1 MSKILPLQNNMGKIR
16 KISIGDV
23 FAIKIENTDYY
34 YFGRILFD
42 VKEQYKEKIE
52 NHNYLGWHGKSVLIE
67 TYKTISKTPEISEFK
82 VILNGTFVP
91 KKTLLSEDITIIK
104 NIPVNHKK
112 VSFPEVFQ
120 DVHMTGI
127 LFSLGEL
134 TILTSFDTKYVDK
147 TKVFPTLGNMY
158 YIQLATLDYS
168 GRRDL
173 IEYQEDIIDNYF
185 RDSDLRSFPEIRKEI
200 YKDIGEDPNMSYY
213 ELALKHGFDLARFY

>member
-1 MSKILPLQNNMGKIR
+1 MGKLR
-16 KISIGDV
+16 KINVGDV

-67 TYKTISKTPEISEFK
+67 TYKSISKIPEISEFK
-82 VILNGTFVP
+82 VIVDSTFIP
-91 KKTLLSEDITIIK
+91 KKTLLNENITIIK
-104 NIPVNHKK
+104 NIPVNPKK
-112 VSFPEVFQ
+112 VSFPETFNSVQ
-120 DVHMTGI
+120 PLGKLLTV
-127 LFSLGEL
+127 GEL
-134 TILTSFDTKYVDK
+134 GVLTSFDTKYVDK
-147 TKVFPTLGNMY
+147 TKIFPTLGNMY
-158 YIQLATLDYS
+158 YLQLATLDYA

-173 IEYQEDIIDNYF
+173 IEDQEDIIDNYF
-185 RDSDLRSFPEIRKEI
+185 RDSDLRTFPEIREEI

>member
-1 MSKILPLQNNMGKIR
+1 MGKIR
-16 KISIGDV
+16 KISLGDV

-34 YFGRILFD
+34 YFGRVLFD

-52 NHNYLGWHGKSVLIE
+52 NHNYLDWYGKSVLIE
-67 TYKTISKTPEISEFK
+67 TYKTISKTPEISEFD
-82 VILNGTFVP
+82 VILDATFVS
-91 KKTLLSEDITIIK
+91 KKNLLSEDISIIR
-104 NIPVNHKK
+104 NIPINPKK

-120 DVHMTGI
+120 NVHTVGI

-134 TILTSFDTKYVDK
+134 APLTNFDTKYVDK

-173 IEYQEDIIDNYF
+173 IEDQEDIMENYF
-185 RDSDLRSFPEIRKEI
+185 KDSDLRNFPKIRKEI
-200 YKDIGEDPNMSYY
+200 YENIGEDPDMSYY
-213 ELALKHGFDLARFY
+213 DLALKHGFDLARFY